1 MYCPDWKEGILGVAA
16 ASNFRGAKPE
26 EEAVTKQSE
35 PMQSDVM
42 DSVVRMRD
50 QMPQDVSANAN
61 PPGAGLE
68 MGQQTGGKHKDL
80 VAGLRMLNQGTG
92 GPATLGSKAQGPVA
106 SATSG
111 GVTKTGTVPQNFSA
125 PPASAQRAPP
135 SILVPPRNSG
145 QSSSQPAS
153 ASTTP
158 RGGVVSTSSTPSGG
172 AAPTSGVP
180 PWNPVPSGPAA
191 TTAVTLAKPSS
202 ASAGASSAVRDGHA
216 SIVSKVPSSGQT
228 MHSGQRSSTAGVGA
242 AGQGQASTPVAGA
255 TRAGGATARQ
265 SGTGAAQPS
274 QQLAQQ
280 QPRQAAALQQGQT
293 SGSVS
298 QPWIA
303 SQAQTPQA
311 PSSQQQPPAAY
322 MTAAANPVYGAQDV
336 SMSPLALAKREAYT
350 PIMTETMAAASRL
363 KQQQQQSQSHHRGS
377 GVGGVGARGSVSTGS
392 ISYGHPTPAVAQPG
406 DLFSPNAVA
415 VAVAR
420 RPTELIYLC
429 EMPAWT
435 YQRPSL
441 SGLDLITAAAS
452 SGAAMP
458 GGVPLPDPADVTP
471 QELMLSERALV
482 SDLLQAFLGLTSQ
495 LIRPRLVPPVGA
507 AATAATGPCLTFVV
521 REDLVHETLKERVAP
536 LLPICDYVAALQR
549 FVETRSAHCYGTVT
563 HALAAALRGYLEDW
577 QVMAAMM
584 ENQMLRG
591 ALDLTRLT
599 FYCQQ
604 PAAALAVLADVAAQ
618 AANVERTSAGLLN
631 LLHGRYS
638 ACAGNGPGRSL
649 LHHLLI
655 AAAAPYC
662 ACLERWLR
670 HGVLDDPY
678 HEFMVQEDPALR
690 RDSPASGSSHS
701 GAASRAS
708 SYWRGRYTL
717 RYLPQSEVR
726 TATEVGMSTPG
737 PNGAAANASGA
748 ASVPPSLDVPIFM
761 FPYRELILRTGKY
774 QNVLRECGQPV
785 AQPVVPQSTNT
796 AALGAPAAPLPPLS
810 YDPTQPGGLQ
820 QHIRAAHAAAS
831 TALLGFLLRGG
842 GTGDRA
848 GGAGLIAVLRSI
860 KHFFLLDQGDVL
872 VSIME
877 VADEEL
883 CKPAK
888 AINRT
893 RLQSLLEMAVKMSS
907 AASDP
912 HADSLGFEMD
922 PRPLESLA
930 KAAAAVATAG
940 LASGTDTSRTTSASG
955 AVGSPVTTPG
965 PGNWAQG
972 TGGRSLPPQRTPG
985 GSRLLGP
992 RDQDLPGW
1000 ELFLPTL
1007 KLDWPATLVVGG
1019 EELLQYQ
1026 LLFKY
1031 LWGLK
1036 RAERQLEATWL
1047 LLQGTKRLERM
1058 GDTLPPQAASRRRKQ
1073 MAVAHALC
1081 HQLHFTIQELLR
1093 YGTLDV
1099 LEPLWNCLEEG
1110 VQQRAAD
1117 VDQVIEMH
1125 RDFLRR
1131 AAAGLLLDQPRA
1143 LRCMITLQ
1151 QSAAGFARHISALWD
1166 RLQAGVETSS
1176 KSTQVTAADIITEQQ
1191 RAAQLA
1197 AALDDLQRLMGE
1209 ASAQIQALVMAV
1221 RDHYEGLMTGNAAMA
1236 GTLSAGGS
1244 LQGGGLQSESTE
1256 SGGWDLEALQNLA
1269 DRLDFG
1275 RPAAGTLGAVLAEMV
1290 GRQ

>member
-1 MYCPDWKEGILGVAA
+1 MVMYCPDWKDDLLGLGAI
-16 ASNFRGAKPE
+16 SSLRGAKQE
-26 EEAVTKQSE
+26 REAAATQPD

-42 DSVVRMRD
+42 DSVVRRVSRHLEA
-50 QMPQDVSANAN
+50 PRPVVVSAPAVRR
-61 PPGAGLE
+61 PGYPRPHLAPFLPR
-68 MGQQTGGKHKDL
+68 L
-80 VAGLRMLNQGTG
+80 PGT
-92 GPATLGSKAQGPVA
+92 Q
-106 SATSG
+106 
-111 GVTKTGTVPQNFSA
+111 
-125 PPASAQRAPP
+125 
-135 SILVPPRNSG
+135 
-145 QSSSQPAS
+145 
-153 ASTTP
+153 
-158 RGGVVSTSSTPSGG
+158 
-172 AAPTSGVP
+172 
-180 PWNPVPSGPAA
+180 GPAA
-191 TTAVTLAKPSS
+191 
-202 ASAGASSAVRDGHA
+202 
-216 SIVSKVPSSGQT
+216 
-228 MHSGQRSSTAGVGA
+228 
-242 AGQGQASTPVAGA
+242 QA
-255 TRAGGATARQ
+255 Q
-265 SGTGAAQPS
+265 SQPLHW
-274 QQLAQQ
+274 QKE
-280 QPRQAAALQQGQT
+280 QPRQAASSQPGQPPA
-293 SGSVS
+293 SS
-298 QPWIA
+298 QPWNTA
-303 SQAQTPQA
+303 QVQTP
-311 PSSQQQPPAAY
+311 PPANY
-322 MTAAANPVYGAQDV
+322 TTATANPFFGTQEI
-336 SMSPLALAKREAYT
+336 SLSPLALAKRESYT
-350 PIMTETMAAASRL
+350 AAMTDTMAAAARL
-363 KQQQQQSQSHHRGS
+363 KQQQPQSHQRVSGMTTSGPRGTATS
-377 GVGGVGARGSVSTGS
+377 IGSAGTS
-392 ISYGHPTPAVAQPG
+392 SYGHPTPAVAQPG

-415 VAVAR
+415 VALAR
-420 RPTELIYLC
+420 RPTELVYLC
-429 EMPAWT
+429 DMPQWT

-441 SGLDLITAAAS
+441 SGLDLIVAAG
-452 SGAAMP
+452 SGAPTMS
-458 GGVPLPDPADVTP
+458 GGVAVPDPADVTP

-482 SDLLQAFLGLTSQ
+482 SDLLQAFLGFNSQ

-521 REDLVHETLKERVAP
+521 REDLVHETLRERVAP

-549 FVETRSAHCYGTVT
+549 FVETRSAHCYGMVT

-577 QVMAAMM
+577 QVMVAMM
-584 ENQMLRG
+584 ENQLLHG

-604 PAAALAVLADVAAQ
+604 PTAALAVLADVAAQ

-631 LLHGRYS
+631 LLHARYS
-638 ACAGNGPGRSL
+638 VCAGNGPGRSL
-649 LHHLLI
+649 LHHLLT

-690 RDSPASGSSHS
+690 CDSPAAGSSHS

-717 RYLPQSEVR
+717 RYVLQSETR
-726 TATEVGMSTPG
+726 TAMELGMSTPG
-737 PNGAAANASGA
+737 PNAAAANASGP
-748 ASVPPSLDVPIFM
+748 ASVPPSLDVPTFM

-785 AQPVVPQSTNT
+785 AQPVIPQSNN
-796 AALGAPAAPLPPLS
+796 AAAVGAPAAPLPPLS
-810 YDPTQPGGLQ
+810 YDPAQPGGLQ
-820 QHIRAAHAAAS
+820 LHVRAAHAAAS

-842 GTGDRA
+842 GAGGRA

-893 RLQSLLEMAVKMSS
+893 RLQSLLEMGVKMSS

-912 HADSLGFEMD
+912 HADTLGFEMD
-922 PRPLESLA
+922 PRSLESLA
-930 KAAAAVATAG
+930 KAAALVTAG
-940 LASGTDTSRTTSASG
+940 LDASRAASFAG
-955 AVGSPVTTPG
+955 AVGSPVGTPG
-965 PGNWAQG
+965 PHG
-972 TGGRSLPPQRTPG
+972 TGGRPLPMQRTPG

-1026 LLFKY
+1026 LLFKH

-1047 LLQGTKRLERM
+1047 MLQGTKRVERM
-1058 GDTLPPQAASRRRKQ
+1058 GTP
-1073 MAVAHALC
+1073 
-1081 HQLHFTIQELLR
+1081 T
-1093 YGTLDV
+1093 
-1099 LEPLWNCLEEG
+1099 EG

-1131 AAAGLLLDQPRA
+1131 AAGGLLLDQPRA
-1143 LRCMITLQ
+1143 LRCLITLQ
-1151 QSAAGFARHISALWD
+1151 QSAAGFTRHISALWE
-1166 RLQAGVETSS
+1166 RLQAGIETSS
-1176 KSTQVTAADIITEQQ
+1176 NATQVSAADIAAEQQ
-1191 RAAQLA
+1191 RAAQVGT
-1197 AALDDLQRLMGE
+1197 ALDDLQRLMGE
-1209 ASAQIQALVMAV
+1209 ATGQIQALVAAV
-1221 RDHYEGLMTGNAAMA
+1221 RDHYEGLMTGNTAMA
-1236 GTLSAGGS
+1236 GTLSTGGS
-1244 LQGGGLQSESTE
+1244 LQGGGLLAESTE

-1275 RPAAGTLGAVLAEMV
+1275 RPAAGTLGAVLAEMT
-1290 GRQ
+1290 GRH

>member
-1 MYCPDWKEGILGVAA
+1 
-16 ASNFRGAKPE
+16 
-26 EEAVTKQSE
+26 
-35 PMQSDVM
+35 MQ
-42 DSVVRMRD
+42 
-50 QMPQDVSANAN
+50 
-61 PPGAGLE
+61 
-68 MGQQTGGKHKDL
+68 T
-80 VAGLRMLNQGTG
+80 
-92 GPATLGSKAQGPVA
+92 PV
-106 SATSG
+106 
-111 GVTKTGTVPQNFSA
+111 
-125 PPASAQRAPP
+125 PAS
-135 SILVPPRNSG
+135 
-145 QSSSQPAS
+145 
-153 ASTTP
+153 
-158 RGGVVSTSSTPSGG
+158 
-172 AAPTSGVP
+172 
-180 PWNPVPSGPAA
+180 
-191 TTAVTLAKPSS
+191 
-202 ASAGASSAVRDGHA
+202 
-216 SIVSKVPSSGQT
+216 
-228 MHSGQRSSTAGVGA
+228 
-242 AGQGQASTPVAGA
+242 
-255 TRAGGATARQ
+255 
-265 SGTGAAQPS
+265 S
-274 QQLAQQ
+274 QQL
-280 QPRQAAALQQGQT
+280 QALGMQH
-293 SGSVS
+293 
-298 QPWIA
+298 
-303 SQAQTPQA
+303 
-311 PSSQQQPPAAY
+311 QQPPAAFP
-322 MTAAANPVYGAQDV
+322 TAAVNPIYGTQDV
-336 SMSPLALAKREAYT
+336 SMSPMSPLALAKKESYT
-350 PIMTETMAAASRL
+350 PAMTDTMAARL
-363 KQQQQQSQSHHRGS
+363 KHQQQQQQAQQR
-377 GVGGVGARGSVSTGS
+377 GVGLGPPRLSGTPLGTAASS
-392 ISYGHPTPAVAQPG
+392 SYNHPVPAVPQPG

-415 VAVAR
+415 MALAR

-429 EMPAWT
+429 ELSSWT
-435 YQRPSL
+435 YQRSSL

-452 SGAAMP
+452 GGATMP
-458 GGVPLPDPADVTP
+458 GGAAGPDPADVTP
-471 QELMLSERALV
+471 QELMLSERAVV

-495 LIRPRLVPPVGA
+495 LIRPRLVPPA
-507 AATAATGPCLTFVV
+507 AAGASPPMGPCLKFAV
-521 REDLVHETLKERVAP
+521 REDLVHETLRERVAP

-563 HALAAALRGYLEDW
+563 HALAAALRSYLEDW
-577 QVMAAMM
+577 QVMVAMM

-631 LLHGRYS
+631 LLHTRYN

-649 LHHLLI
+649 LHHLLT

-670 HGVLDDPY
+670 HGILDDPY
-678 HEFMVQEDPALR
+678 HEFMVQEDAALR
-690 RDSPASGSSHS
+690 RDALAGGSSHS

-717 RYLPQSEVR
+717 RYLPPSEAR
-726 TATEVGMSTPG
+726 TQTEVGMSTPG
-737 PNGAAANASGA
+737 PNGGAANASGPV
-748 ASVPPSLDVPIFM
+748 SVPPLLDVPIFM
-761 FPYRELILRTGKY
+761 LPLKELILRTGKY

-785 AQPVVPQSTNT
+785 AQLVVPQSTS
-796 AALGAPAAPLPPLS
+796 AAAVGAPPAPLPPLT
-810 YDPTQPGGLQ
+810 YDPTNPGGLQ
-820 QHIRAAHAAAS
+820 QHVRAAHGAAS
-831 TALLGFLLRGG
+831 SALLGFLLRGVGAG
-842 GTGDRA
+842 GRGGGAGGRG
-848 GGAGLIAVLRSI
+848 GGAGLLAVLRSI

-888 AINRT
+888 AISRT

-922 PRPLESLA
+922 PRSLESLA
-930 KAAAAVATAG
+930 KAAAIVA
-940 LASGTDTSRTTSASG
+940 
-955 AVGSPVTTPG
+955 AVGSAAGSDMSRTASVSGGPDSPFGTPG
-965 PGNWAQG
+965 PHSGAWGQG
-972 TGGRSLPPQRTPG
+972 TGGRPLPLPRTPG

-1007 KLDWPATLVVGG
+1007 KLGWPATLVVGA

-1026 LLFKY
+1026 LLFKH

-1058 GDTLPPQAASRRRKQ
+1058 GTSLPPQAASRRRKQ

-1093 YGTLDV
+1093 YGTQDV

-1143 LRCMITLQ
+1143 LRCMTTLQ
-1151 QSAAGFARHISALWD
+1151 QSAAGFARHITALWD
-1166 RLQAGVETSS
+1166 RLQAGLETSS
-1176 KSTQVTAADIITEQQ
+1176 KATQVAAADIVAEQQ

-1209 ASAQIQALVMAV
+1209 ASAQIQALVASV

-1236 GTLSAGGS
+1236 GSLSAGGS
-1244 LQGGGLQSESTE
+1244 LLAGGLPSESTE

-1275 RPAAGTLGAVLAEMV
+1275 RPAAGTLGAVLAELV